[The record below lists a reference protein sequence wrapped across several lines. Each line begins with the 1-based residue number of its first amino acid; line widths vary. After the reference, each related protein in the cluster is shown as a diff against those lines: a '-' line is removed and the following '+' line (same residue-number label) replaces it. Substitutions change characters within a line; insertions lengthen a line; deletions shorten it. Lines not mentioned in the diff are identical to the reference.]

1 MADLA
6 ISRWDLKKSVLS
18 KFIQQSWKKLFF
30 TGVPHPQNLT
40 MNRQLRNSIFISWD
54 VPENI
59 GSFDIQAYHIYVN
72 GQLRSSVKASERTK
86 ALLEDINF
94 DEVCIVWSL
103 MYICVCYSK

>member
-1 MADLA
+1 MF
-6 ISRWDLKKSVLS
+6 LS
-18 KFIQQSWKKLFF
+18 KFVQQSWKKLSFS
-30 TGVPHPQNLT
+30 GVPHPQNLT

-94 DEVCIVWSL
+94 DETHRVSVKTVSSRGQ
-103 MYICVCYSK
+103 SKEAECTMLVGRG